1 MTTDGRSA
9 DRPPWQQPAVRAH
22 SQRLVNSFHHW
33 TGRMMIE
40 AAAESIAQQLFEAN
54 FVLVSHGPQ
63 ADPIFN
69 YGNQAALALWE
80 FDWESFT
87 QLPSRRSAE
96 PVTQAERYQLLATAQ
111 SQGYIS
117 NYQGIRISRSGRR
130 FWIEEALVWTVLDE
144 QQQPCGQAATFSK
157 WRFLADDRPSLPR

>member
-1 MTTDGRSA
+1 MTTEARPA
-9 DRPPWQQPAVRAH
+9 DRPPWQQPAVMVH
-22 SQRLVNSFHHW
+22 CQRLVSSFHYW
-33 TGRMMIE
+33 TGQMLIE
-40 AAAESIAQQLFEAN
+40 AAAESLTQQLFEAS

-69 YGNQAALALWE
+69 YGNQVALALWE
-80 FDWESFT
+80 FDWASFT

-96 PVTQAERYQLLATAQ
+96 PVTQAERHQLLATAQ

-130 FWIEEALVWTVLDE
+130 FQIEDALVWTVLDE
-144 QQQPCGQAATFSK
+144 QQQPCGQAATFPK
-157 WRFLADDRPSLPR
+157 WRFLEADRPASRR